1 LTAKKTTV
9 LIVDDRVANRY
20 TTSHALT
27 RAGFE
32 VIEAAT
38 GMEALEISKQ
48 LPTVII
54 LDVKLP
60 DILGYEVCRRIKSN
74 LQTRHIPVL
83 QLSAAFLSNE
93 SKLYA
98 LESGA
103 DAYLIQPADPVVL
116 VATVKSLVRLQRA
129 ESQARLA
136 AKQWQATFDALNEG
150 VAILD
155 SSNIVQRC
163 NRAMTNLLDR
173 SYSEIE
179 GRTLVE
185 LTRECFDFDPS
196 RSGEGF
202 PIEVQSKKRFFRLS
216 EAPIYS
222 QGESTGC
229 IFIVAETT
237 QRKLAE
243 QAILSS
249 ERLAATG
256 RIAHTIAHEINNP
269 LEAITNLVY
278 LLQSS
283 LDKPEIAREYLDTAT
298 TELARVSRIS
308 RQILSFN
315 RESAVPVRIDLG
327 ALIDDVLALNNRAV
341 VDKGLKIWK
350 DWKDAFEIRGF
361 PAQLRQVFS
370 NLLRN
375 ATEASF
381 LDGQILIRIS
391 SSRLGCDPIRPAI
404 RVTIADQGVGISHSN
419 LEKIFD
425 AFFTTKELKGSGV
438 GLWLSSSI
446 VREHGGRMQV
456 RSSTKFS
463 RSGTCMSVLLPC
475 NSSDGL
481 VQLRGHGQM
490 TSINPTSF
498 PSTSGGV
505 TG

>member
-38 GMEALEISKQ
+38 GMEALELSKQ
-48 LPTVII
+48 LPTVIV

-136 AKQWQATFDALNEG
+136 AQQWQATFDALNEG

-155 SSNIVQRC
+155 TSNIVQRC
-163 NRAMTNLLDR
+163 NRAMTHLLGR

-179 GRTLVE
+179 GRALVE
-185 LTRECFDFDPS
+185 LTQECFDFDPS
-196 RSGEGF
+196 QSDQGF
-202 PIEVQSKKRFFRLS
+202 PIELQFEKRFFRLS

-222 QGESTGC
+222 QGETTGC

-237 QRKLAE
+237 RQKLAE
-243 QAILSS
+243 QALLAN

-283 LDKPEIAREYLDTAT
+283 LDKPESAREYLETAT

-315 RESAVPVRIDLG
+315 RESAVPVRIDIG
-327 ALIDDVLALNNRAV
+327 DLIDDVLALNNRAV
-341 VDKGLKIWK
+341 VDKGLKIKK
-350 DWKDAFEIRGF
+350 DWKDRFEIKGF

-381 LDGQILIRIS
+381 FGGQILIRIS
-391 SSRLGCDPIRPAI
+391 FNRLSRDPGNPAI
-404 RVTIADQGVGISHSN
+404 RVTISDRGIGIIPSN

-425 AFFTTKELKGSGV
+425 AFFTTKELKGSGI

-446 VREHGGRMQV
+446 IREHGGRIQV
-456 RSSTKFS
+456 RSSAKS
-463 RSGTCMSVLLPC
+463 PRSGTCISVLLPC
-475 NSSDGL
+475 NSFDETLPLAGGRRIIPIDPAPL
-481 VQLRGHGQM
+481 
-490 TSINPTSF
+490 PT
-498 PSTSGGV
+498 
-505 TG
+505 

>member
-1 LTAKKTTV
+1 LTSKKTTV

-38 GMEALEISKQ
+38 GMEALELSKK
-48 LPTVII
+48 LPTVIV

-116 VATVKSLVRLQRA
+116 VATVKSLVRLHRA
-129 ESQARLA
+129 ETQAQLA

-155 SSNIVQRC
+155 SSGVVQRC
-163 NRAMTNLLDR
+163 NRAMTHLLDR

-179 GRTLVE
+179 GLSLE
-185 LTRECFDFDPS
+185 ALTRECFGFDPT

-202 PIEVQSKKRFFRLS
+202 PIEVQSRKRFFRLS
-216 EAPIYS
+216 EAPILS

-237 QRKLAE
+237 QQKLAE
-243 QAILSS
+243 QAILVS

-283 LDKPEIAREYLDTAT
+283 LDKPAIAEQYLKTTT
-298 TELARVSRIS
+298 TELARVCRIS

-315 RESAVPVRIDLG
+315 RESLVPVRVHLG
-327 ALIDDVLALNNRAV
+327 ELIDDVLALNNRAV
-341 VDKGLKIWK
+341 VDKGLQIRR
-350 DWKDAFEIRGF
+350 DWKDAFDIQGF

-375 ATEASF
+375 AMEASF
-381 LDGQILIRIS
+381 SGGPILIRIS
-391 SSRLGCDPIRPAI
+391 PSRLGYDRTEPAV
-404 RVTIADQGVGISHSN
+404 RVTIADYGVGITSSN

-446 VREHGGRMQV
+446 VHEHGGRIQV
-456 RSSTKFS
+456 RSSTKLS
-463 RSGTCMSVLLPC
+463 RSGTCMSVLLP
-475 NSSDGL
+475 SRSRDHGL
-481 VQLRGHGQM
+481 QLR
-490 TSINPTSF
+490 
-498 PSTSGGV
+498 
-505 TG
+505 TGA